1 MIRTLFLVTLIC
13 VVDVD
18 FVGITKGVVVLTHVA
33 EPRGFV
39 KLNAYKWN
47 GGRKSLLATWPTC
60 LFPLRR
66 LRQQVDAVLGGL
78 RKKKVTN

>member
-18 FVGITKGVVVLTHVA
+18 FVGITKVVILTHVA

-39 KLNAYKWN
+39 KLNAYKRN
-47 GGRKSLLATWPTC
+47 SSRKSLLAT
-60 LFPLRR
+60 
-66 LRQQVDAVLGGL
+66 
-78 RKKKVTN
+78 